1 MFNNGQLL
9 KAAIRLVLPT
19 IAKSRID
26 REPRDNQILKLVLY
40 LIRNLLAIEPANLSI
55 SNKSRKG
62 ASVTASDLPL
72 GVTQD
77 DISINNVLSVF
88 KKNKVLMLLLTISGS
103 LGTEFDRDMFG
114 EICLESIYLIIKGLS
129 ASEVLVK
136 KNLGSTPVAAPSQNT
151 VPDAIN
157 ASQPLQPVTTTVG
170 MQLQDLL
177 ATESKKRKFKHKI

>member
-1 MFNNGQLL
+1 MHVSYKKQILMFNNGQLL

-136 KNLGSTPVAAPSQNT
+136 RIWDLHLLLCLLKIRFLMPSMPHSHCNQ
-151 VPDAIN
+151 
-157 ASQPLQPVTTTVG
+157 
-170 MQLQDLL
+170 
-177 ATESKKRKFKHKI
+177 

>member
-103 LGTEFDRDMFG
+103 LGTEFDRT
-114 EICLESIYLIIKGLS
+114 CLAKYVWKAFI
-129 ASEVLVK
+129 
-136 KNLGSTPVAAPSQNT
+136 
-151 VPDAIN
+151 
-157 ASQPLQPVTTTVG
+157 
-170 MQLQDLL
+170 
-177 ATESKKRKFKHKI
+177 